1 MMKYNFALQESVKLE
16 LKKAKNSLPD
26 DVWPTYSAF
35 ANTMGGTIVLGVEE
49 KPAND
54 FKIVGVD
61 NPTKIIDDFWNTITS
76 EEKVSS
82 NILSDSNVIV
92 DTIDGKTVIV
102 IEVPEASYGQKPIL
116 VKTKNRK
123 QMTAYKRLGTADKI
137 ATPEQIV
144 YMYSNN
150 KTDMD
155 SDVIDGYDIDDL
167 NISDVRAY
175 KSEVLNITKQQRY
188 SEISDEEFLKEIG
201 AFKKKR
207 PCKEYGLTIGG
218 LLFFGKYQSIR
229 DYYPAFQ
236 LDYFKKDTNLNPDWQ
251 DRISSGDISYPDMN
265 VYSFYNLALKKMT
278 DNIAE
283 AFVLDENARRKPYRS
298 DLTVAIRET
307 LVNMLMHAYYGAD
320 VPLKIIETPDYI
332 EFYNPGD
339 MRISREEFIIG
350 GTSKQ
355 RNSTIS
361 VLFRKVGI
369 AEKAGSGGP
378 RIFDIVNQYSLKIPD
393 ITSTDIDTT
402 IRIWKT
408 NFLSTLD
415 KFDEKEQRILE
426 FIVATGKISK
436 SNALGELKLT
446 EYAYTKAIK
455 SLLNQEIISQRGNR
469 KSTHYILK
477 TNTEASTF
485 SDQKFLKDLED
496 MLRNKAKR

>member
-1 MMKYNFALQESVKLE
+1 MIEPDQILQETVKLE
-16 LKKAKNSLPD
+16 FKKAKNSLPD
-26 DVWPTYSAF
+26 DIWPTYSAF
-35 ANTMGGTIVLGVEE
+35 ANTMGGTIILGVEE
-49 KPAND
+49 KSKNKFSITGVENPA
-54 FKIVGVD
+54 KIV
-61 NPTKIIDDFWNTITS
+61 DDFWNTVTS
-76 EEKVSS
+76 AEKVSC

-92 DTIDGKTVIV
+92 DDIRGKTVII
-102 IEVPEASYGQKPIL
+102 IEVPEADYGQKPIL
-116 VKTKNRK
+116 VKTQNRK

-144 YMYSNN
+144 YMYANN

-155 SDVIDGYDIDDL
+155 STVIDGYDIDDL
-167 NISDVRAY
+167 NLSDIRDY
-175 KSEVLNITKQQRY
+175 KAEVLNITKQDRY
-188 SEISDEEFLKEIG
+188 REISDEEFLKEIG
-201 AFKKKR
+201 AFKRKR
-207 PCKEYGLTIGG
+207 PFKDYGLTIGG

-251 DRISSGDISYPDMN
+251 DRISSGDMSYPEMN

-278 DNIAE
+278 DNITE

-298 DLTVAIRET
+298 DLTVAIRES

-355 RNSTIS
+355 RNSTVS

-378 RIFDIVNQYSLKIPD
+378 RIFDVVNQYSLKMPD

-408 NFLSTLD
+408 NFLSTLENLE
-415 KFDEKEQRILE
+415 EKEQQVIE
-426 FIVATGKISK
+426 YIVATGKISK
-436 SNALGELKLT
+436 GEALGELQLT

-455 SLLNQEIISQRGNR
+455 SLLSQEIISKRGNN
-469 KSTHYILK
+469 KSTHYVLK

-485 SDQKFLKDLED
+485 SDQKFLKELED
-496 MLRNKAKR
+496 MLRKKAKR